1 MRRRLVLLGLCLPFA
16 THAAE
21 PLQETWL
28 LKTDMWGNTAYQTLT
43 LVQQRDVLSGT
54 FDGDPLVGTRR
65 GRSLDVTVTGSDKA
79 TYHLKATV
87 DGAGM
92 VGVAD
97 DPDTNSPGK
106 RVIHPFT
113 GQRLPSRSGDTP
125 RVVTFT
131 PKDYA
136 NEFSA
141 SRTPVLTIWPGDGIR
156 TRTIDSGGVDEKGNT
171 VALFGNPQV
180 GPFYVMS
187 AEPGDTLAVHI
198 KRLRLNRDYADSLDS
213 IVGPALGQSL
223 AGKAQELGKPVRWKL
238 DLAKELASPMN
249 PSPALA
255 HYSVPVR
262 PMLGGMAVAP
272 GFGSPAMSTG
282 DTGRSGGNMDFNQVI
297 EGNTVYLPVYQP
309 GALLYFGDAHAL
321 QGDGETSQY
330 ALETS
335 MDVEI
340 SVDVIHGKAVQMPRV
355 ESPTQIMVL
364 GQAGSIDEAT
374 RAATTGLIKWLAQ
387 DYGLTLSEAA
397 QVLGSSVHYSVAN
410 LAGRSVGVAASLDKA
425 LLSNLEKPGEPSPTP
440 K

>member
-1 MRRRLVLLGLCLPFA
+1 MLRRLTLLGLYLPLSV
-16 THAAE
+16 HAG
-21 PLQETWL
+21 ETTVERWL
-28 LKTDMWGNTAYQTLT
+28 LKTDLWGNTAYQTLT
-43 LVQQRDVLSGT
+43 ISQDGNSLSGT
-54 FDGDPLVGTRR
+54 FDGDRLVGTRHANI
-65 GRSLDVTVTGSDKA
+65 LDFTVTDSDHA
-79 TYHLKATV
+79 IYHLKATV
-87 DGAGM
+87 ADACM

-106 RVIHPFT
+106 RVSHAFT
-113 GQRLPSRSGDTP
+113 GCRLPERPGRSP
-125 RVVTFT
+125 EVYTFT

-141 SRTPVLTIWPGDGIR
+141 GRTPVLTLWPGDGIR
-156 TRTIDSGGVDEKGNT
+156 TRTTDSGGVDEKGNT

-223 AGKAQELGKPVRWKL
+223 AGKAQDLGKPVRWKL
-238 DLAKELASPMN
+238 DIAKGMATPLNAS
-249 PSPALA
+249 SALA

-262 PMLGGMAVAP
+262 PMLGGLAVAP

-340 SVDVIHGKAVQMPRV
+340 SVDVIHGKTVQMPRV

-387 DYGLTLSEAA
+387 DYGLTLSESA

-425 LLSNLEKPGEPSPTP
+425 LLSQLAKPARR
-440 K
+440 

>member
-1 MRRRLVLLGLCLPFA
+1 MLRRLALTGLLLPLA
-16 THAAE
+16 VHAAGLPAE
-21 PLQETWL
+21 SWL
-28 LKTDMWGNTAYQTLT
+28 IKTDMWGNSAYQTLSFSQEGHSLT
-43 LVQQRDVLSGT
+43 GT
-54 FDGDPLVGTRR
+54 FDGDKLVGTRK
-65 GRSLDVTVTGSDKA
+65 GKVLAFTVTDSDHA
-79 TYHLKATV
+79 IHHLTATV
-87 DGAGM
+87 DGAGL

-97 DPDTNSPGK
+97 DPDTNNPGK
-106 RVIHPFT
+106 RVTHAFT
-113 GQRLPSRSGDTP
+113 GRRLPNRPNAPSRTY
-125 RVVTFT
+125 TFT

-141 SRTPVLTIWPGDGIR
+141 SRPPVLTVWPGDSIR
-156 TRTIDSGGVDEKGNT
+156 TQTIDSGGVDEKGNT

-213 IVGPALGQSL
+213 IVGSALGQSL
-223 AGKAQELGKPVRWKL
+223 AGKAQDLGKPVRWKL
-238 DLAKELASPMN
+238 DLARGLAAPMH

-255 HYSVPVR
+255 NYSVPVR

-282 DTGRSGGNMDFNQVI
+282 DTGRAGGNMDFNQVI

-335 MDVEI
+335 MEVEI
-340 SVDVIHGKAVQMPRV
+340 SVDVIHGKTVQMPRV

-374 RAATTGLIKWLAQ
+374 RTATTGLIKWLAQ

-425 LLSNLEKPGEPSPTP
+425 LIAQLEKPAQP
-440 K
+440 

>member
-1 MRRRLVLLGLCLPFA
+1 MLRRLALLGLCLPVASYA
-16 THAAE
+16 TDTSV
-21 PLQETWL
+21 ETWL
-28 LKTDMWGNTAYQTLT
+28 VKTDLWGNTAYQTLSLSRNGDT
-43 LVQQRDVLSGT
+43 LSGT
-54 FDGDPLVGTRR
+54 FDGDRLVGTRH
-65 GRSLDVTVTGSDKA
+65 GASLDLTVTDADKA
-79 TYHLKATV
+79 TYHLKATI
-87 DGAGM
+87 DGEAM
-92 VGVAD
+92 VGIAD
-97 DPDTNSPGK
+97 DPDTNHPGR
-106 RVIHPFT
+106 RVSHAFT
-113 GQRLPSRSGDTP
+113 GRRLPERSHASP
-125 RVVTFT
+125 QVVTFT

-141 SRTPVLTIWPGDGIR
+141 SRAPVLTLWPGDSVR
-156 TRTIDSGGVDEKGNT
+156 TRTIDSGGVDEKGDT

-187 AEPGDTLAVHI
+187 AEPGDTLVVHI

-223 AGKAQELGKPVRWKL
+223 AGKAQELGKPIRWKL
-238 DLAKELASPMN
+238 DLANGVASPMS

-255 HYSVPVR
+255 PYRVPVR

-335 MDVEI
+335 MDVEL
-340 SVDVIHGKAVQMPRV
+340 SVDVIHGKTIAMPRV

-374 RAATTGLIKWLAQ
+374 RAATTGLVKWLAQ
-387 DYGLTLSEAA
+387 DYGLSLSDAA
-397 QVLGSSVHYSVAN
+397 QVLGTAVHYSVAN
-410 LAGRSVGVAASLDKA
+410 LAGRSVGVAAILDKA
-425 LLSNLEKPGEPSPTP
+425 LLSNLGKPVQPSPA

>member
-1 MRRRLVLLGLCLPFA
+1 MLRRLALLGLFLPLSV
-16 THAAE
+16 HAGE
-21 PLQETWL
+21 SSSESWL

-43 LVQQRDVLSGT
+43 LSQDGNAVSGT
-54 FDGDPLVGTRR
+54 FDGDKLAGTRH
-65 GRSLDVTVTGSDKA
+65 GNLLDFTVTDSSNA

-97 DPDTNSPGK
+97 DPDTNAPGK
-106 RVIHPFT
+106 RVTHAFA
-113 GQRLPSRSGDTP
+113 GHRLPERRSSSP
-125 RVVTFT
+125 KVYTFT

-141 SRTPVLTIWPGDGIR
+141 SRTPVLTVWPGDSIH

-238 DLAKELASPMN
+238 DITQGVATPMN
-249 PSPALA
+249 PSSALA

-272 GFGSPAMSTG
+272 GFGSTAMSTG
-282 DTGRSGGNMDFNQVI
+282 DTGRSGGNMDFNQVV

-340 SVDVIHGKAVQMPRV
+340 SVDVIHGKTVQIPRV

-387 DYGLTLSEAA
+387 DYGLTLSESA
-397 QVLGSSVHYSVAN
+397 QVLGSAVHYSVAN

-425 LLSNLEKPGEPSPTP
+425 LLSQLAKPAQGP
-440 K
+440 

>member
-1 MRRRLVLLGLCLPFA
+1 MLRRLASFGLCLPFA
-16 THAAE
+16 AYAAE
-21 PLQETWL
+21 PLAERWL
-28 LKTDMWGNTAYQTLT
+28 VKTDMWGNTAYQTLA
-43 LVQQRDVLSGT
+43 LSQDGNALSGT
-54 FDGDPLVGTRR
+54 FDGDKLVGTRH
-65 GRSLDVTVTGSDKA
+65 GNLLDFTVTDSDHA

-87 DGAGM
+87 DSTGM

-97 DPDTNSPGK
+97 DPDTNAPGK
-106 RVIHPFT
+106 RVTHAFT
-113 GQRLPSRSGDTP
+113 GQRLPERPSGSP
-125 RVVTFT
+125 KVYTFT

-141 SRTPVLTIWPGDGIR
+141 SRTPALTVWPGDSIH
-156 TRTIDSGGVDEKGNT
+156 TQTIDSGGVDEKGKT

-223 AGKAQELGKPVRWKL
+223 AGKAQDLGKPVRWKL
-238 DLAKELASPMN
+238 DIAKGVATPLTPTA
-249 PSPALA
+249 ALA

-340 SVDVIHGKAVQMPRV
+340 SVDVIHGKTVQMPRV
-355 ESPTQIMVL
+355 ESPTHIMVL

-387 DYGLTLSEAA
+387 DYGLTLSESA

-425 LLSNLEKPGEPSPTP
+425 LLSQLAKAGRP
-440 K
+440 

>member
-1 MRRRLVLLGLCLPFA
+1 MFRRLALLGLCLPLGA
-16 THAAE
+16 MAAE
-21 PLQETWL
+21 PSTETWL
-28 LKTDMWGNTAYQTLT
+28 LKTDMWGNAAYQVLALHTHG
-43 LVQQRDVLSGT
+43 DNLSGT
-54 FDGDPLVGTRR
+54 FDGDALVGTRH
-65 GRSLDVTVTGSDKA
+65 GKLLDFTVTDADNA

-87 DGAGM
+87 DGTGM
-92 VGVAD
+92 VGIAD
-97 DPDTNSPGK
+97 DPDTNTPGR
-106 RVIHPFT
+106 RVTHSFT
-113 GQRLPSRSGDTP
+113 GRRLPERPAGEP
-125 RVVTFT
+125 RVYTFT

-141 SRTPVLTIWPGDGIR
+141 TRTPVLTIWPGDGIR
-156 TRTIDSGGVDEKGNT
+156 TRTIDSGGMDEKGNT

-180 GPFYVMS
+180 GPFFVMS

-223 AGKAQELGKPVRWKL
+223 AGKAQDLGKPVRWKL
-238 DLAKELASPMN
+238 DLAGGLASPMK
-249 PSPALA
+249 PATALA
-255 HYSVPVR
+255 HFTVPVR

-282 DTGRSGGNMDFNQVI
+282 DTGRAGGNMDFNQVI

-340 SVDVIHGKAVQMPRV
+340 SVDVIHGKSVSMPRV

-374 RAATTGLIKWLAQ
+374 RAATTGLIKWLNQ
-387 DYGLTLSEAA
+387 DYGLTLSESA

-410 LAGRSVGVAASLDKA
+410 LAGRSIGVAASLDKA
-425 LLSNLEKPGEPSPTP
+425 LLLKLAKPGQP
-440 K
+440 

>member
-1 MRRRLVLLGLCLPFA
+1 MLRRLALLGLGFPFA
-16 THAAE
+16 ACAAG
-21 PLQETWL
+21 PLAERWL
-28 LKTDMWGNTAYQTLT
+28 VKTDMWGNTAYRTLA
-43 LVQQRDVLSGT
+43 LSQDGNALSGT
-54 FDGDPLVGTRR
+54 FDGDKLVGTRH
-65 GRSLDVTVTGSDKA
+65 GSLLDFTVTDSDHA

-97 DPDTNSPGK
+97 DPDTNAPGK
-106 RVIHPFT
+106 RVTHAFT
-113 GQRLPSRSGDTP
+113 GQRLPERPSGSP
-125 RVVTFT
+125 KVYTFI

-141 SRTPVLTIWPGDGIR
+141 SRTPALTVWPGDSIH
-156 TRTIDSGGVDEKGNT
+156 TKTIDSGGVDEKGNT

-223 AGKAQELGKPVRWKL
+223 AGKAQDLGKPVRWKL
-238 DLAKELASPMN
+238 DIAKGVATVMSPTA
-249 PSPALA
+249 ALA

-282 DTGRSGGNMDFNQVI
+282 DTGRSGGNMDFNQVV

-340 SVDVIHGKAVQMPRV
+340 SVDVIHGKTVQMPRV
-355 ESPTQIMVL
+355 ESPTHIMVL

-387 DYGLTLSEAA
+387 DYGLTLSESA

-425 LLSNLEKPGEPSPTP
+425 LLSQLVKPGRP
-440 K
+440 

>member
-1 MRRRLVLLGLCLPFA
+1 MHRFLALFGLGVSFA
-16 THAAE
+16 ASAAE
-21 PLQETWL
+21 RPAETWL

-43 LVQQRDVLSGT
+43 LDRRGDNLSGK
-54 FDGDPLVGTRR
+54 FDGDGLVGNRH
-65 GRSLDVTVTGSDKA
+65 GNALDFTVTDADKA

-87 DGAGM
+87 DGMAM
-92 VGVAD
+92 TGVAD
-97 DPDTNSPGK
+97 DPDTNHPGR
-106 RVIHPFT
+106 RVSHPFT
-113 GQRLPSRSGDTP
+113 GRRLPERSGNTP
-125 RVVTFT
+125 KRYTFT

-141 SRTPVLTIWPGDGIR
+141 SREPVLTVWPGDSIS

-187 AEPGDTLAVHI
+187 AEPGDTLVVHI

-223 AGKAQELGKPVRWKL
+223 AGKAQELGKPVKWKL
-238 DLAKELASPMN
+238 DIANGLASPVT
-249 PSPALA
+249 SSSGLA
-255 HYSVPVR
+255 HYRVAVR

-282 DTGRSGGNMDFNQVI
+282 DTGRSGGNMDFNQVV

-340 SVDVIHGKAVQMPRV
+340 SVDVIRGRTVQMPRV

-374 RAATTGLIKWLAQ
+374 RAATTGLIKWLAL
-387 DYGLTLSEAA
+387 DYGLTLSESA
-397 QVLGSSVHYSVAN
+397 QVLGSAVHYSVAN

-425 LLSNLEKPGEPSPTP
+425 LLSNLAKPAN
-440 K
+440 